1 MEDFQRTLNIL
12 SWNVNG
18 FLGKKS
24 SVLDYFKLTKPD
36 IIFLQ
41 ETHLGPSKHLPPG
54 SIKLLEF
61 GPDYN
66 MAVFNVY
73 KANSRGVA
81 VLFRRD
87 LCCEGLRV
95 IQDKNGRYLIIQCT
109 VEGQDFVF
117 VNVYNPI
124 DEKIEFMNEFDLLIK
139 PFNSSFIVMGGD
151 FNTVLETELDK
162 TSRCKN
168 RGHRERLRD
177 LAGFLKK
184 YDLVDVWRC
193 LHPEEKSF
201 TYFGMGQKGNSRLDY
216 FFIPVKVLR
225 TVTACEVHARPQYS
239 GKEGY
244 ISDHAPTSIQ
254 ICTEN
259 KWWQLDRSLLW
270 DENLVAHFSNTIKTF
285 SKKKTKRKAELWM
298 GLKFRLRCEEKA
310 YKRKMNG
317 ERRERKKAR
326 VQVRCQGHLTEDGFI
341 ESLSVFQ
348 KKHFQGYSGPTSN
361 FGTHQIAFA
370 YCKLDLQDYLD
381 KLYTAQKLEEL
392 QYTINCTLMEQIT
405 KIEILTTILS
415 LPDSSLQ
422 TPDGLPVQFYQQ
434 FACQLTDYLHAVFD
448 QILNLEPLKLTFSES
463 FTQKHAVPGTAP
475 SQLPSQDHTYCN
487 SNTTHSVVSQFNID
501 YIIFSSVLAG
511 RLNNISGHLLNPGKG
526 RSASL
531 MVESCIRAFQNAL
544 ENQKPL
550 IVVTLKMNPNGI
562 KWPYLFQR
570 LKGYNLPVRFQH
582 VLKSLVTKGKSC
594 NEDFH
599 LSGDSSFLKK
609 SQTRG
614 LQLGCPLT
622 PVLLSFSLQ
631 PLIKSIHDEERLQGV
646 EVEGQEVKALA
657 DSDTALIFLTNPCD
671 GLQIFEDILTDFTAN
686 SGLTVNENF
695 SEMFVF
701 SIPEYSL
708 DSEKMKCIKRTSNGF
723 CYHGCFISPQSLI
736 FDGETVN
743 S

>member
-1 MEDFQRTLNIL
+1 
-12 SWNVNG
+12 
-18 FLGKKS
+18 
-24 SVLDYFKLTKPD
+24 
-36 IIFLQ
+36 
-41 ETHLGPSKHLPPG
+41 
-54 SIKLLEF
+54 
-61 GPDYN
+61 
-66 MAVFNVY
+66 
-73 KANSRGVA
+73 NSRGVA

-109 VEGQDFVF
+109 IEGQDFVF

-348 KKHFQGYSGPTSN
+348 KKHFQGYS
-361 FGTHQIAFA
+361 
-370 YCKLDLQDYLD
+370 DYLD

-501 YIIFSSVLAG
+501 YIIFSS
-511 RLNNISGHLLNPGKG
+511 
-526 RSASL
+526 
-531 MVESCIRAFQNAL
+531 
-544 ENQKPL
+544 
-550 IVVTLKMNPNGI
+550 
-562 KWPYLFQR
+562 
-570 LKGYNLPVRFQH
+570 H

-686 SGLTVNENF
+686 S
-695 SEMFVF
+695 
-701 SIPEYSL
+701 
-708 DSEKMKCIKRTSNGF
+708 
-723 CYHGCFISPQSLI
+723 
-736 FDGETVN
+736 
-743 S
+743 